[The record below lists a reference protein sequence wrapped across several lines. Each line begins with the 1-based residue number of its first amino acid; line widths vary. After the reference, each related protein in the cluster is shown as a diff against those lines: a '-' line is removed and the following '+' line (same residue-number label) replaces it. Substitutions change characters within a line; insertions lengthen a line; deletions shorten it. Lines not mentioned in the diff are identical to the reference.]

1 MGYSKNRPFV
11 KVDVTGEVDKHF
23 DELAADL
30 NTKRDKTVD
39 IQMNELSQEV
49 KEGMTGGAVPV
60 VGVDAVDTENIKDK
74 SVTPELTSF
83 ARNSKNLFNKETAVL
98 NKDLDL
104 TGNVVDGTWLVSDYI
119 AVETSAIY
127 NRSHLSKVSSYD
139 SNKQFVKHD
148 PADTTP
154 LTMVSTVKFVRIST
168 RINFGELYQFEKGST
183 KTEYESY
190 GLKIPDYEGGASIEQ
205 VSDISAA
212 KISSIYPNKGDYPD
226 KIYELLPNIEDTQI
240 NLGSAIKDFNRSW
253 RDNLYGIKIVTSGAA
268 TVDLN
273 TTFPTPKNIPH
284 VQSLGMWV
292 YIEDSAMVDL
302 IVLELGHEST
312 GGHQWSRSDSS
323 FSNGWNLLRWKSI
336 GGVIG
341 NWEIFY
347 RLRVI
352 IVTTGSARITIGSIF
367 MEQPNKAKLLFV
379 EDGGYV
385 EFLSLGYPELKAR
398 GIPTT
403 WALTPG
409 RLGEGR
415 VITETDVDTLALDY
429 MSSFSFHSWASEVHS
444 TMTREEVA
452 DNAIKS
458 VRWLRRKGLKPDHLY
473 RAAIT
478 QNNAPEHEVLQEIV
492 EAYSSTDGGSAL
504 EIFPFS
510 LPFGTP
516 RITLHGKT
524 PAQMDALFEDMK
536 KTHSLMIG
544 YTHGISDNPV
554 PDISLAEWDYFLQKI
569 DQAQLEGWLEGVTY
583 EMLRN
588 RYSKPSDGWG
598 IEKLINAT

>member
-1 MGYSKNRPFV
+1 MMGYSKNRPFV

-212 KISSIYPNKGDYPD
+212 KNK
-226 KIYELLPNIEDTQI
+226 
-240 NLGSAIKDFNRSW
+240 
-253 RDNLYGIKIVTSGAA
+253 LY
-268 TVDLN
+268 
-273 TTFPTPKNIPH
+273 IP
-284 VQSLGMWV
+284 QQG
-292 YIEDSAMVDL
+292 
-302 IVLELGHEST
+302 
-312 GGHQWSRSDSS
+312 
-323 FSNGWNLLRWKSI
+323 
-336 GGVIG
+336 
-341 NWEIFY
+341 
-347 RLRVI
+347 
-352 IVTTGSARITIGSIF
+352 
-367 MEQPNKAKLLFV
+367 
-379 EDGGYV
+379 
-385 EFLSLGYPELKAR
+385 
-398 GIPTT
+398 
-403 WALTPG
+403 
-409 RLGEGR
+409 
-415 VITETDVDTLALDY
+415 
-429 MSSFSFHSWASEVHS
+429 
-444 TMTREEVA
+444 
-452 DNAIKS
+452 
-458 VRWLRRKGLKPDHLY
+458 
-473 RAAIT
+473 
-478 QNNAPEHEVLQEIV
+478 
-492 EAYSSTDGGSAL
+492 
-504 EIFPFS
+504 
-510 LPFGTP
+510 
-516 RITLHGKT
+516 
-524 PAQMDALFEDMK
+524 
-536 KTHSLMIG
+536 
-544 YTHGISDNPV
+544 
-554 PDISLAEWDYFLQKI
+554 
-569 DQAQLEGWLEGVTY
+569 
-583 EMLRN
+583 
-588 RYSKPSDGWG
+588 
-598 IEKLINAT
+598 